1 MNAKLLAI
9 YNSVHHGNTE
19 KIAKAMMDVLEAKLV
34 KPQEVDVNT
43 VVEYDLV
50 GFGSGIYAGKHHKS
64 ILKLVDRIP
73 FQKNKKSFI
82 FSTSGMKEGGIFN
95 RFNKPL
101 KEKLSEKG
109 FRIIGEFSCRGYDTF
124 GPFKIIGGIRKDRPN
139 KKDIEQARN
148 FAQSLL
154 EKLSE
159 AYKIQKEVNK

>member
-1 MNAKLLAI
+1 
-9 YNSVHHGNTE
+9 
-19 KIAKAMMDVLEAKLV
+19 
-34 KPQEVDVNT
+34 
-43 VVEYDLV
+43 
-50 GFGSGIYAGKHHKS
+50 
-64 ILKLVDRIP
+64 
-73 FQKNKKSFI
+73 
-82 FSTSGMKEGGIFN
+82 MKEGGIFN

>member
-109 FRIIGEFSCRGYDTF
+109 FRMYDTF